1 MQDTKTTLTRWN
13 KDGYAGLTGLHAE
26 LQEGE
31 FAEYT
36 EDLTPDELLR
46 LALFVWNG
54 GWSLVPED
62 LPALIAQEQEAYE
75 GEYTDVAEFTEQLL
89 EGTELIPDSMPSW
102 IVLDYEATW
111 LYALCYDYHE
121 YDIIDTEGRYRRYF
135 WRSDV

>member
-1 MQDTKTTLTRWN
+1 MQDTKTTLTKWN
-13 KDGYAGLTGLHAE
+13 KDGYAGLTGIHAE

-54 GWSLVPED
+54 NWQIVPED

-75 GEYTDVAEFTEQLL
+75 GEFDDGAEFTEYLL
-89 EGTELIPDSMPSW
+89 DQTGIIPDDMPNW
-102 IVLDYEATW
+102 VCVDYEATW
-111 LYALCYDYHE
+111 LYALTHDYHE
-121 YDIIDTEGRYRRYF
+121 YDIIDTQGRYRRFF